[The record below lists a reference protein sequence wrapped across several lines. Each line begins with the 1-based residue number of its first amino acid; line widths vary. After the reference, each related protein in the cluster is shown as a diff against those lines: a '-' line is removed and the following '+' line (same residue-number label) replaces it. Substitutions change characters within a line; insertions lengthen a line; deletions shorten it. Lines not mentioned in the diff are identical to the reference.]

1 MPRPQVLQ
9 PRSHKETGL
18 GLDPFRSPLLR
29 TSRLI
34 SLPPGTEMF
43 QFPGF
48 ASSYEDDG
56 QSPAGLPHSA
66 ISGSPRVCHS
76 PELLAAY
83 HGLHRLCVPRHPPHA
98 FLRLTTIDVFK
109 QNYAHCFKR
118 VTFSCENVISIKD
131 SINPTI
137 YHVHPLSNS
146 KDPHFS
152 AENGVKQ
159 SRVGDQ
165 NVSRRSDYEMLSP
178 PRRLLAIR

>member
-1 MPRPQVLQ
+1 M
-9 PRSHKETGL
+9 

-56 QSPAGLPHSA
+56 QSSAGLPHSA

-109 QNYAHCFKR
+109 QNYAHCFKTSDVFLR
-118 VTFSCENVISIKD
+118 KSHLSKD
-131 SINPTI
+131 SSIPRSTI
-137 YHVHPLSNS
+137 HPLSNS
-146 KDPHFS
+146 EDPHGVS
-152 AENGVKQ
+152 QGVNNREWNG
-159 SRVGDQ
+159 Q
-165 NVSRRSDYEMLSP
+165 NVSKRSDYEMLSP
-178 PRRLLAIR
+178 PKWLLAIR

>member
-1 MPRPQVLQ
+1 M
-9 PRSHKETGL
+9 
-18 GLDPFRSPLLR
+18 
-29 TSRLI
+29 
-34 SLPPGTEMF
+34 
-43 QFPGF
+43 
-48 ASSYEDDG
+48 
-56 QSPAGLPHSA
+56 PHSA

-98 FLRLTTIDVFK
+98 FLRLTTIDVSK

-146 KDPHFS
+146 TDPHFS
-152 AENGVKQ
+152 EENGVNNREWMDRMCRDEATTRCFPPAAGCRGY
-159 SRVGDQ
+159 SRSVKEVIQ
-165 NVSRRSDYEMLSP
+165 PQVPL
-178 PRRLLAIR
+178 RLPCYDFAPVTALAFGRLVPCGFRHGLRALTASMA

>member
-1 MPRPQVLQ
+1 M
-9 PRSHKETGL
+9 
-18 GLDPFRSPLLR
+18 DPFRSPLLR

-48 ASSYEDDG
+48 ASRLRRMTG
-56 QSPAGLPHSA
+56 IAPAGLPHSA

-146 KDPHFS
+146 KDPHS
-152 AENGVKQ
+152 
-159 SRVGDQ
+159 
-165 NVSRRSDYEMLSP
+165 
-178 PRRLLAIR
+178 PRRTGSNNREWVDRMCRDEATTRCFPSPEDRVTRDPLRR